1 MKTSQIV
8 ICILLV
14 AFIIMSVVVASFFI
28 INYNRLVDLKADV
41 ALQYSQIQINLQRR
55 VDLIPN
61 YLETVKAEVEHDEV
75 IVALIAE
82 VRSSGGKVISSAK
95 NGDIAEAEEAIT
107 NYDLTVDNYLN
118 FIIKNFPELS
128 AGQAFQDL
136 RDELAG
142 TENRVSVSRMY
153 YNEAVDRY
161 NRTIQKFPG
170 IIFANIMGF
179 EPAESFTA
187 VEGSEVSP
195 TVKFD

>member
-1 MKTSQIV
+1 M
-8 ICILLV
+8 
-14 AFIIMSVVVASFFI
+14 
-28 INYNRLVDLKADV
+28 
-41 ALQYSQIQINLQRR
+41 
-55 VDLIPN
+55 
-61 YLETVKAEVEHDEV
+61 
-75 IVALIAE
+75 
-82 VRSSGGKVISSAK
+82 
-95 NGDIAEAEEAIT
+95 
-107 NYDLTVDNYLN
+107 N
-118 FIIKNFPELS
+118 FIAKNFPELS

-170 IIFANIMGF
+170 IVFANIMDF